1 MLEKSCKH
9 GIIYMQP
16 QTTHA
21 QAQGD
26 IMKVDSEISRAVE
39 RYLHENELTYEEF
52 SRRMGVSPASITKW
66 RKVGNGITS
75 IKWAALFP
83 LIKKYLP
90 EDRIFIDD
98 SGKEQYS
105 SATEHQS
112 SYVFEPKYLPQ
123 MVPIFQ
129 LDSLKGFDNTLESVI
144 QFAKKNSSG
153 LSEYRPKH
161 SNISGVFAVDI
172 DDNSLAP
179 VIPAKTRIFA
189 CTSEKPHNNGLVI
202 ANPASADV
210 AIIGR
215 YSRNGSQF
223 FIHSVCDN
231 TVLLSGETT
240 DARALI
246 VWIFRFFTTK

>member
-1 MLEKSCKH
+1 M
-9 GIIYMQP
+9 
-16 QTTHA
+16 
-21 QAQGD
+21 
-26 IMKVDSEISRAVE
+26 MKVDSEISRAID
-39 RYLHENELTYEEF
+39 RYLNENELNYKEL
-52 SRRMGVSPASITKW
+52 SHKMGVSPACITKW
-66 RKVGNGITS
+66 RRVGNGITPT
-75 IKWAALFP
+75 KWEILFP
-83 LIKKYLP
+83 MIKKYLP
-90 EDRIFIDD
+90 ESRIFIDD
-98 SGKEQYS
+98 SGREQYS

-123 MVPIFQ
+123 MVPIFR
-129 LDSLKGFDNTLESVI
+129 LDRLKGFDNTLESII

-161 SNISGVFAVDI
+161 SNISGVFSVDI

-179 VIPAKTRIFA
+179 VIPAKTRLFA
-189 CTSEKPHNNGLVI
+189 CTSERPHNDGLVI
-202 ANPASADV
+202 ANPTSADI

-215 YSRNGSQF
+215 YIRNGSQF

-246 VWIFRFFTTK
+246 VWIFPVLYYEVTTF